1 MKTTRWPESTSSRN
15 WSNRVRVRGAMLR
28 LAWVEFLGR
37 IPWDLFVTLTF
48 DEKRVFPVG
57 RIRAGRE
64 AFRWC
69 GHVGWALRRP
79 VAWLIAL
86 ERGASGQ
93 WHAHVLLV
101 GVPHDISA
109 LATMWELRNG
119 RIDVRPVS
127 NAIGVVLYT
136 TKEAALSGELVLSD
150 TLTLYR
156 DRLTERPRVV
166 MHPLVDEQ
174 HSQGCQAHDRDD
186 HR

>member
-1 MKTTRWPESTSSRN
+1 MRTTRFPESPTLQN
-15 WSNRVRVRGAMLR
+15 WSNRVRVKGAMLR
-28 LAWVEFLGR
+28 LAWVEFVGH

-64 AFRWC
+64 AFKWC
-69 GHVGWALRRP
+69 GHIGWALRRP
-79 VAWLIAL
+79 VGWLIAL

-101 GVPHDISA
+101 GVRHDISA

-119 RIDVRPVS
+119 RVDVRPVT
-127 NAIGVVLYT
+127 NGTGVVLYS
-136 TKEAALSGELVLSD
+136 TKEAAFSGEVVLSD

-156 DRLTERPRVV
+156 DQRTDRSRVV
-166 MHPLVDEQ
+166 LYPLVDEE
-174 HSQGCQAHDRDD
+174 HRQG
-186 HR
+186 